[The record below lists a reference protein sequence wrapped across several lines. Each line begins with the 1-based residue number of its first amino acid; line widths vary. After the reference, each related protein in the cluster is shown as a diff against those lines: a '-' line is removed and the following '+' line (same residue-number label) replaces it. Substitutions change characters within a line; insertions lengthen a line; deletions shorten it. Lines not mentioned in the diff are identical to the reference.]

1 MSPQEAARMVGH
13 DVGERVEPAAT
24 GPDRRAWIAPAL
36 GLAGAACLVAASLC
50 SNPAHGA
57 ESQQYEIVLFERPIA
72 SENPDRRRIYVI
84 SQAYPTKDACLQVL
98 QSIKIRA
105 PQATARCLP
114 KE

>member
-1 MSPQEAARMVGH
+1 MK
-13 DVGERVEPAAT
+13 
-24 GPDRRAWIAPAL
+24 
-36 GLAGAACLVAASLC
+36 AASM
-50 SNPAHGA
+50 
-57 ESQQYEIVLFERPIA
+57 RPIA

-105 PQATARCLP
+105 PNATARCLP